1 MVRHRCTRCKED
13 VGENGIRHKYA
24 GGLFCEPCM
33 RAVGAWQGR
42 GFWGRLWDSFRNFVA
57 APFLPKPLV
66 KESATKVAY
75 SVMKAKARDI
85 PRDARTVNPQK
96 R

>member
-1 MVRHRCTRCKED
+1 MAHHRCTRCKQES
-13 VGENGIRHKYA
+13 VIRHKHA

-42 GFWGRLWDSFRNFVA
+42 GFWGRLWDRFTDLVV
-57 APFLPKPLV
+57 APFKPKPLV
-66 KESATKVAY
+66 KESATKVTY
-75 SVMKAKARDI
+75 SVMKAKARNI
-85 PRDARTVNPQK
+85 PRDARTISPQK